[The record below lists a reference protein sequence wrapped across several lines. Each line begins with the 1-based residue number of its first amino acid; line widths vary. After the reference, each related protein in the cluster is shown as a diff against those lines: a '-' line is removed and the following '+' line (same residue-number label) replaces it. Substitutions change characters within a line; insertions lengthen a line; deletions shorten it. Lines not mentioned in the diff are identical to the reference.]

1 MWPRIA
7 CSLSKSGITK
17 RPDSAPAVSWGPR
30 GNEVPDRREHERL
43 GLKKWQSLDVRDEL
57 ERAVSLE
64 SDDGKVPP
72 VSREHGA
79 DVLALGEVGQPG
91 IGELQASGFVAI
103 HHGCNGGQIV
113 VGEKQQSEAP
123 AVNLWNILATVS
135 GRLRRSQA
143 VSVTTGQ
150 QVKSGGTKAVK
161 AIRR

>member
-64 SDDGKVPP
+64 SDDGKIPS
-72 VSREHGA
+72 VSREDSA
-79 DVLALGEVGQPG
+79 DVLPLREVGQSG
-91 IGELQASGFVAI
+91 IGKLQASGFKTRSTTTEAFHMLGIAAEVSRQALGRANQAKPLGKVTAI
-103 HHGCNGGQIV
+103 G
-113 VGEKQQSEAP
+113 
-123 AVNLWNILATVS
+123 L
-135 GRLRRSQA
+135 
-143 VSVTTGQ
+143 
-150 QVKSGGTKAVK
+150 
-161 AIRR
+161 